1 MDDILQVTLL
11 GRFEATWNGQPVAG
25 FEHAKA
31 RELFSYL
38 LLHREK
44 PNSRELIASS
54 LWGGHYTTEVSK
66 KYLRKALWQL
76 NECLAGCSEEIRND
90 LIVADAN
97 WLELKMIDPLWL
109 DVAFVDN
116 AYAAVKGLPGFRINK
131 ETADVISNVVDLYRG
146 DLLEG
151 EYQEWSFYDNVRY
164 RQAVLILLDKL
175 MDYSL
180 AHGEYESTLQ
190 YGERVLRCD
199 PAREFTHLKLMRAY
213 YELGDRTGAIH
224 QFNRCR
230 QVLHDE
236 LDVNPSHEAVKLF
249 ELIRN
254 DEASE
259 MSLIPGG
266 GARDGEGRGGS
277 GSGLELVVGGSNLTS
292 EQEQQL
298 QRLIAGA

>member
-1 MDDILQVTLL
+1 MEILQVTLL
-11 GRFEATWNGQPVAG
+11 GRFEATWDGQPVAG

-44 PNSRELIASS
+44 PNSRELIANS

-76 NECLAGCSEEIRND
+76 NECLAGCTDDIRND
-90 LIVADAN
+90 LIIADAN
-97 WLELKMIDPLWL
+97 WLELKMVDRLWL
-109 DVAFVDN
+109 DVAFVDD
-116 AYAAVKGLPGFRINK
+116 AYAVVKGIPGSRMNR
-131 ETADVISNVVDLYRG
+131 ETADVVSKVAELYRG
-146 DLLEG
+146 ELLEG
-151 EYQEWSFYDNVRY
+151 EYQEWSFYDSVRC
-164 RQAVLILLDKL
+164 RQIILILLDKL
-175 MDYSL
+175 MDYSM
-180 AHGEYESTLQ
+180 AHAEYESTLE

-213 YELGDRTGAIH
+213 YELGDRTGAIR

-230 QVLHDE
+230 EVLRDD
-236 LDVNPSHEAVKLF
+236 LDVEPSHEAVKLF

-254 DEASE
+254 DQASE

-266 GARDGEGRGGS
+266 GAKDGEVREGRTP
-277 GSGLELVVGGSNLTS
+277 GLELIVHERTLTPEQNERFSGLDAVG
-292 EQEQQL
+292 
-298 QRLIAGA
+298 